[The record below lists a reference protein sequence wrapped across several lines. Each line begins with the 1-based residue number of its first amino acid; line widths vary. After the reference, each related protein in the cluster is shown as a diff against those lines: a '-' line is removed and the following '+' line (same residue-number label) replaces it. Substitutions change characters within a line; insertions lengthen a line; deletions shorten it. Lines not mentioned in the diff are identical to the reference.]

1 MTTFLERIVVEV
13 VIAVCVGAVL
23 GLMSGQRS
31 IAGET
36 VCQNRRQAC
45 PDCRAAAMT
54 EAAPNQGGA
63 GSGD

>member
-23 GLMSGQRS
+23 GLMSGRPS
-31 IAGET
+31 MAGET
-36 VCQNRRQAC
+36 VQNRRRAC
-45 PDCRAAAMT
+45 PNGGAAAMT
-54 EAAPNQGGA
+54 GAAPNQGGA